1 MTEIFKELGFTKQ
14 KCGTCGNEF
23 WSIPERSTCGDA
35 PCDEYEFIGN
45 PATEKGYDLFEIQK
59 SFREFFEKNGHTQ
72 VSRYPVLAKRWRDD
86 VFLVGASI
94 YDFQP
99 WVTSGLVEPP
109 ANPLVIAQPSIRL
122 NDVDNV
128 GRTGRHMTCF
138 TMGAHHAFNS
148 LDNKIYWKD
157 NTVKLCHDFIASI
170 GIDPAEITFIE
181 SWWEGGGNAGPC
193 YEVCVR
199 GVELATLVFMQYKIL
214 PNGDKEEIPIK
225 TVDTG
230 YGLERF
236 AWISQGTP
244 TAYDACF
251 TPVIDKLKSITN
263 IDVDENILAENAQ
276 IAGMMDIETFA
287 DIRSLREKVANKLNI
302 SIDELLKSTEPME
315 AIYVIADHTRCLAF
329 MLADGII
336 PSNVKEGYLARLVL
350 RRTIRFMKELEMKE
364 SLSYIMEI
372 QLDFLSKFY
381 PEIKDSQDH
390 IMNIISLE
398 EERYAKTIDKGNRI
412 VKRTIKN
419 LKKQNKDLMPV
430 ETLIDLYDAHGMPPE
445 TVKEIAESIYD
456 ENEFKVNIPDNFF
469 TLVANQHSEE
479 GIISGSE
486 LKLDYPPTDL
496 LFYDD
501 FHISN
506 FEAEILDIVEKNYN
520 KNYNNEDK
528 KENNQENNQEDNKE
542 DNSSNIDK
550 KNQFSIILDQT
561 AFYPEGGGQP
571 SDIGYLTIK
580 EKKIEVIH
588 TEKIGDVVLHN
599 VLADED
605 IDYFKNDLDI
615 IGEEINGK
623 INWERRISLARNHT
637 ATHLIIAAAKKVL
650 GNHIWQAGAQKGLK
664 RSRLDLSHYKRI
676 TQNEIDKI
684 EKIANALVMD
694 NIILDINWMNRDEA
708 EKKYGLTLYQGGVVP
723 GSVIRVINIPDVDVQ
738 ACAGTHVS
746 QTGEIGLIKINKTE
760 RVQDG
765 VERIDFSAGLAAV
778 ESMQSNDEFLRK
790 SSDVFKVTS
799 KQLPKTC
806 ERFFTEWKSYKNEL
820 NKLKSEIANLKINN
834 LEDNLEE
841 FNGLR
846 ILKQVI
852 NGDIKELQKIST
864 DFTDNNKADIV
875 IIGNED
881 GKIVGAASKIA
892 IDKGIKINEIIKES
906 SAILGGGG
914 GGRPTLAQGA
924 GPKADKII
932 EAVDFAIEIIK
943 NI

>member
-14 KCGTCGNEF
+14 KCETCGNEF

-99 WVTSGLVEPP
+99 WVTSGLIEPP

-148 LDNKIYWKD
+148 IDNKIYWKD
-157 NTVKLCHDFIASI
+157 NTVKFCHDFIESI

-199 GVELATLVFMQYKIL
+199 GVELATLVFMQYRIL

-251 TPVIDKLKSITN
+251 APVINKLKRITN

-287 DIRSLREKVANKLNI
+287 DIRSLRQKVANKLNI
-302 SIDELLKSTEPME
+302 SIDELLKSAEPME

-390 IMNIISLE
+390 IMNIIILE
-398 EERYAKTIDKGNRI
+398 EDRYAKTIDKGNRI

-419 LKKQNKDLMPV
+419 LKKQNKDLMPI

-456 ENEFKVNIPDNFF
+456 ESEFKVNIPDNFF
-469 TLVANQHSEE
+469 TLVANQHTEE
-479 GIISGSE
+479 EIISDSE

-496 LFYDD
+496 LFYDN

-506 FEAEILDIVEKNYN
+506 FEAEILDIIEKKYN
-520 KNYNNEDK
+520 KKYNNEGNK
-528 KENNQENNQEDNKE
+528 EDNKE
-542 DNSSNIDK
+542 DRKENNSSNIDK
-550 KNQFSIILDQT
+550 KINFLL
-561 AFYPEGGGQP
+561 YW
-571 SDIGYLTIK
+571 IK
-580 EKKIEVIH
+580 PH
-588 TEKIGDVVLHN
+588 
-599 VLADED
+599 
-605 IDYFKNDLDI
+605 F
-615 IGEEINGK
+615 
-623 INWERRISLARNHT
+623 
-637 ATHLIIAAAKKVL
+637 
-650 GNHIWQAGAQKGLK
+650 
-664 RSRLDLSHYKRI
+664 
-676 TQNEIDKI
+676 
-684 EKIANALVMD
+684 
-694 NIILDINWMNRDEA
+694 
-708 EKKYGLTLYQGGVVP
+708 
-723 GSVIRVINIPDVDVQ
+723 
-738 ACAGTHVS
+738 
-746 QTGEIGLIKINKTE
+746 
-760 RVQDG
+760 
-765 VERIDFSAGLAAV
+765 
-778 ESMQSNDEFLRK
+778 
-790 SSDVFKVTS
+790 
-799 KQLPKTC
+799 
-806 ERFFTEWKSYKNEL
+806 
-820 NKLKSEIANLKINN
+820 
-834 LEDNLEE
+834 
-841 FNGLR
+841 
-846 ILKQVI
+846 ILKEEVNLLI
-852 NGDIKELQKIST
+852 L
-864 DFTDNNKADIV
+864 
-875 IIGNED
+875 
-881 GKIVGAASKIA
+881 A
-892 IDKGIKINEIIKES
+892 I
-906 SAILGGGG
+906 
-914 GGRPTLAQGA
+914 
-924 GPKADKII
+924 
-932 EAVDFAIEIIK
+932 
-943 NI
+943 